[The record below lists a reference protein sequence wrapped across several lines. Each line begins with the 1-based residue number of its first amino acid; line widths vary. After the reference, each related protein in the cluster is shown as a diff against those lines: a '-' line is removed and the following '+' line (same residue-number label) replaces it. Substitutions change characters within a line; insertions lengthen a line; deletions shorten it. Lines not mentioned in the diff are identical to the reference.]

1 MGSGSC
7 ARDFVLWGARLS
19 VGHLHRQHLDTA
31 RKTQVP
37 FGFAL
42 PRTAVSPFQ
51 RPGLLT
57 RGPTPEAEATA
68 SRRFAGS
75 NRICNN
81 SSLTSSRSASRPK
94 P

>member
-1 MGSGSC
+1 MGSGSWGAASPSSTSHGSKFQASC

-31 RKTQVP
+31 RKTQAP

-57 RGPTPEAEATA
+57 
-68 SRRFAGS
+68 
-75 NRICNN
+75 
-81 SSLTSSRSASRPK
+81 
-94 P
+94 